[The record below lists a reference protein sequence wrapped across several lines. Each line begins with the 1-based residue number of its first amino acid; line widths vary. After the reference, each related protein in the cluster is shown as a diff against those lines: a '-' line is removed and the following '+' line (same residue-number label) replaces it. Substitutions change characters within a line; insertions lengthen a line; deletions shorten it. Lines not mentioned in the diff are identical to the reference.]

1 MPEFLWSGSN
11 KQGRTLSGTIT
22 AATRKDAAELLE
34 KRGVT
39 NPKVRTKS
47 AIDLSKLGKFGTN
60 ITDKQLA
67 TFTRQFA
74 TMINAGLPLVN
85 CLQILGRQQDNKAF
99 ASIIGELTSDV
110 EKGGTLA
117 EAMGRHSS
125 IFNELYVNMVSA
137 GEQGGILDTILARL
151 ATHLEKSASLRSK
164 IKTAMLYPMVVMIVL
179 ALVISVML
187 IFIIPIFENMFSDLG
202 GELPGPTKLVIALS
216 NFFVA
221 NILFIVLGVIALIVG
236 YKMWY
241 KTDSGQKVIDK
252 IKLSLPV
259 FGQLQS
265 KMAIARF
272 TRTLGTLVSSGVAIL
287 DGLSITSKTAGN
299 RVVADAIM
307 QARTSISGGENI
319 SNPLE
324 ASGVFPTM
332 VTSMI
337 AVGEETGGLDEMLL
351 KIADFYEEEVD
362 VAVAG
367 LTSVLEP
374 IMIVVLGTVVGGMV
388 ISMYLPIFDLIGA
401 VGAQ

>member
-1 MPEFLWSGSN
+1 MPEFLWSGTN
-11 KQGRTLSGTIT
+11 KQGRTLSGSIS
-22 AATRKDAAELLE
+22 AATRKDAVDLLE
-34 KRGVT
+34 KRGVS
-39 NPKVRTKS
+39 NVKIRSKGM
-47 AIDLSKLGKFGTN
+47 DLGKLGQFGTN

-85 CLQILGRQQDNKAF
+85 CLQILSRQQDNKAF
-99 ASIIGELTSDV
+99 QTIISELTADV

-117 EAMGRHSS
+117 DAMGRHSG

-137 GEQGGILDTILARL
+137 GEQGGILDTILSRL
-151 ATHLEKSASLRSK
+151 ATHLEKSASLKSK
-164 IKTAMLYPMVVMIVL
+164 IKTAMMYPMVVMIVL
-179 ALVISVML
+179 ALVVSVML
-187 IFIIPIFENMFSDLG
+187 IFIIPIFAQMFSDLG
-202 GELPGPTKLVIALS
+202 GDLPGPTKVVVALS
-216 NFFVA
+216 DFFIA
-221 NILFIVLGVIALIVG
+221 NIVFIVIGVIVAVVA

-241 KTDSGQKVIDK
+241 KTDTGQKVIDK
-252 IKLSLPV
+252 VKLSMPI
-259 FGQLQS
+259 FGPLQR

-324 ASGVFPTM
+324 ASGVFPSM

-337 AVGEETGGLDEMLL
+337 AVGEETGGLDDMLL

-374 IMIVVLGTVVGGMV
+374 IMIVVLGGVVGGMV
-388 ISMYLPIFDLIGA
+388 IAMYLPIFDLIGA
-401 VGAQ
+401 VGGQ

>member
-22 AATRKDAAELLE
+22 AATRKDAADLLE
-34 KRGVT
+34 KRGVS
-39 NPKVRTKS
+39 NAKVRSKGM
-47 AIDLSKLGKFGTN
+47 DLSKLGKFGNN

-99 ASIIGELTSDV
+99 ASVIGELTSDV

-187 IFIIPIFENMFSDLG
+187 IFIIPIFENMFADLG
-202 GELPGPTKLVIALS
+202 GDLPGPTKLVIALS
-216 NFFVA
+216 KFFIG
-221 NILFIVLGVIALIVG
+221 NIVFIIIGVIALIVG
-236 YKMWY
+236 YKAWY

-252 IKLSLPV
+252 IKLSMPV

-367 LTSVLEP
+367 LTSILEP
-374 IMIVVLGTVVGGMV
+374 IMIVVLGAVVGGMV
-388 ISMYLPIFDLIGA
+388 IAMYLPIFDLIGA

>member
-1 MPEFLWSGSN
+1 MPDFMWTGEN

-22 AATRKDAAELLE
+22 AANRKDAVDLLE
-34 KRGVT
+34 KRGVAVKRIRSKGV
-39 NPKVRTKS
+39 NLS
-47 AIDLSKLGKFGTN
+47 ALGQFGTN

-67 TFTRQFA
+67 SFTRQFA

-99 ASIIGELTSDV
+99 STIITDLTQDV

-117 EAMGRHSS
+117 DAMGKHNL
-125 IFNELYVNMVSA
+125 IFSELYVNMVAA

-164 IKTAMLYPMVVMIVL
+164 IKAAMIYPLVVTIVL
-179 ALVISVML
+179 VIVIAVL
-187 IFIIPIFENMFSDLG
+187 LLFVIPIFESMFTDLG
-202 GELPGPTKLVIALS
+202 AELPGPTKLVIALS
-216 NFFVA
+216 QFLTNY
-221 NILFIVLGVIALIVG
+221 ILFMIIGIVALIVL

-241 KTDSGQKVIDK
+241 KTSGGKKFIDNV
-252 IKLSLPV
+252 KLIVPI
-259 FGQLQS
+259 FGPLQR
-265 KMAIARF
+265 KLAIARF
-272 TRTLGTLVSSGVAIL
+272 TRTLGTLVASGVAIL

-299 RVVADAIM
+299 QVVADAIM

-332 VTSMI
+332 VTQMI
-337 AVGEETGGLDEMLL
+337 AVGEETGGLDDMLL

-367 LTSVLEP
+367 LTSTLEP
-374 IMIVVLGTVVGGMV
+374 VMIVILGVVVGGMV

-401 VGAQ
+401 VGNQ

>member
-1 MPEFLWSGSN
+1 MPEFFWSGAN
-11 KQGRTLSGTIT
+11 KQGRTLSGTIS
-22 AATRKDAAELLE
+22 AATRKDAVDLLE
-34 KRGVT
+34 KRGVS
-39 NPKVRTKS
+39 NVKVRSKGM
-47 AIDLSKLGKFGTN
+47 DLSKLGQFGTN

-85 CLQILGRQQDNKAF
+85 CLQILSRQQDNKAF
-99 ASIIGELTSDV
+99 Q
-110 EKGGTLA
+110 
-117 EAMGRHSS
+117 AMGRHSG

-137 GEQGGILDTILARL
+137 GEQGGILDTILSRL
-151 ATHLEKSASLRSK
+151 ATHLEKSASLKSK
-164 IKTAMLYPMVVMIVL
+164 IKTAMMYPMVVSIVL
-179 ALVISVML
+179 VLVISVML
-187 IFIIPIFENMFSDLG
+187 VFIIPIFTQMFEDVG
-202 GELPGPTKLVIALS
+202 GELPGPTKFVVALS
-216 NFFVA
+216 DFLIA
-221 NILFIVLGVIALIVG
+221 NIVFIIIGVVVAIVG

-241 KTDSGQKVIDK
+241 KTDTGQKVIDR
-252 IKLSLPV
+252 IKLSMPI
-259 FGQLQS
+259 FGSLQS

-324 ASGVFPTM
+324 ASGVFPSM

-337 AVGEETGGLDEMLL
+337 AVGEETGGLDDMLL

-362 VAVAG
+362 VAVSG

-374 IMIVVLGTVVGGMV
+374 IMIVVLGGVVGGMV
-388 ISMYLPIFDLIGA
+388 IAMYLPIFDLIGA
-401 VGAQ
+401 AGGQ

>member
-187 IFIIPIFENMFSDLG
+187 IFIIPIFENMFADLG

>member
-1 MPEFLWSGSN
+1 MWTGEN

-22 AATRKDAAELLE
+22 AANRKDAVDLLE
-34 KRGVT
+34 KRGVAVKRIRSKGV
-39 NPKVRTKS
+39 NLS
-47 AIDLSKLGKFGTN
+47 ALGQFGTN

-67 TFTRQFA
+67 SFTRQFA

-99 ASIIGELTSDV
+99 STIITDLTQDV

-117 EAMGRHSS
+117 DAMGKHNL
-125 IFNELYVNMVSA
+125 IFSELYVNMVAA

-164 IKTAMLYPMVVMIVL
+164 IKAAMIYPLVVTIVL
-179 ALVISVML
+179 VIVIAVL
-187 IFIIPIFENMFSDLG
+187 LLFVIPIFESMFTDLG
-202 GELPGPTKLVIALS
+202 AELPGPTKLVIALS
-216 NFFVA
+216 QFLTNY
-221 NILFIVLGVIALIVG
+221 ILFMIIGIVALIVL

-241 KTDSGQKVIDK
+241 KTSGGKKFIDNV
-252 IKLSLPV
+252 KLIVPI
-259 FGQLQS
+259 FGPLQR
-265 KMAIARF
+265 KLAIARF
-272 TRTLGTLVSSGVAIL
+272 TRTLGTLVASGVAIL

-299 RVVADAIM
+299 QVVADAIM

-332 VTSMI
+332 VTQMI
-337 AVGEETGGLDEMLL
+337 AVGEETGGLDDMLL

-367 LTSVLEP
+367 LTSTLEP
-374 IMIVVLGTVVGGMV
+374 VMIVILGVVVGGMV

-401 VGAQ
+401 VGNQ

>member
-22 AATRKDAAELLE
+22 AATRKDAADLLE
-34 KRGVT
+34 KRGVS
-39 NPKVRTKS
+39 NPKVRTKGM
-47 AIDLSKLGKFGTN
+47 DLSKLGKFGTN
-60 ITDKQLA
+60 ISDKQLA

-85 CLQILGRQQDNKAF
+85 CLQILSRQQDNKAF

-187 IFIIPIFENMFSDLG
+187 IFIIPIFEKMFSDLG
-202 GELPGPTKLVIALS
+202 GELPGPTRLVIALS
-216 NFFVA
+216 NFFIG
-221 NILFIVLGVIALIVG
+221 NIVFIIVGLIALIIA
-236 YKMWY
+236 YKTWY

-252 IKLSLPV
+252 VKLSIPI

-367 LTSVLEP
+367 LTSILEP

-401 VGAQ
+401 VGAN

>member
-22 AATRKDAAELLE
+22 AATRKDAADLLE
-34 KRGVT
+34 KRGVS
-39 NPKVRTKS
+39 NAKVRTKGM
-47 AIDLSKLGKFGTN
+47 DLSKLGKFGTN
-60 ITDKQLA
+60 ISDKQLA

-117 EAMGRHSS
+117 EAMGRHSA

-151 ATHLEKSASLRSK
+151 ATHLEKAASLRSK

-187 IFIIPIFENMFSDLG
+187 IFIIPIFENMFADLG
-202 GELPGPTKLVIALS
+202 GDLPGPTKLVIALS
-216 NFFVA
+216 KFFVG
-221 NILFIVLGVIALIVG
+221 NIVFIIAGVIAAIVG

-241 KTDSGQKVIDK
+241 KTDTGQKVIDK
-252 IKLSLPV
+252 IKLSMPV

-367 LTSVLEP
+367 LTSILEP

-388 ISMYLPIFDLIGA
+388 IAMYLPIFDLIGA

>member
-1 MPEFLWSGSN
+1 MPEFLWSGTN

-22 AATRKDAAELLE
+22 AATRKDAADLLE
-34 KRGVT
+34 KRGVAS
-39 NPKVRTKS
+39 PKVRTKGM
-47 AIDLSKLGKFGTN
+47 DLSKLGKFGTN

-99 ASIIGELTSDV
+99 ASIIGDLTSDV

-117 EAMGRHSS
+117 EAMGRNSS

-187 IFIIPIFENMFSDLG
+187 IFIIPIFEQMFSDLG
-202 GELPGPTKLVIALS
+202 GELPGPTKIVIALS
-216 NFFVA
+216 NFFVS
-221 NILFIVLGVIALIVG
+221 NILFIVLGVIAVIVA
-236 YKMWY
+236 YKAWY

-388 ISMYLPIFDLIGA
+388 IAMYLPIFNLIGA

>member
-1 MPEFLWSGSN
+1 MAEFRWTGTN

-22 AATRKDAAELLE
+22 AASRREAQDTLE

-39 NPKVRTKS
+39 VQKLRGRGL
-47 AIDLSKLGKFGTN
+47 DLSKFGQFGSG

-67 TFTRQFA
+67 AFTRQFA

-85 CLQILGRQQDNKAF
+85 CLQILQRQQDNQTLANV
-99 ASIIGELTSDV
+99 ITDVEQEV

-117 EAMGRHSS
+117 DAMSRHNT
-125 IFNELYVNMVSA
+125 IFSDLYVNMVSA

-164 IKTAMLYPMVVMIVL
+164 IKTAMMYPAVVLIVVVL
-179 ALVISVML
+179 ATAALLLFV
-187 IFIIPIFENMFSDLG
+187 IPIFQRMFTDLG
-202 GELPGPTKLVIALS
+202 GELPGPTRVVIAMSQFLQHY
-216 NFFVA
+216 
-221 NILFIVLGVIALIVG
+221 ILFVIAGVVAVIFLFRM
-236 YKMWY
+236 YY
-241 KTDSGQKVIDK
+241 KTDNGQRVIDS
-252 IKLSLPV
+252 IKLSAPI
-259 FGQLQS
+259 FGPLQR

-332 VTSMI
+332 VTQMI
-337 AVGEETGGLDEMLL
+337 AVGEETGGLDDMLL

-367 LTSVLEP
+367 LTSTLEP
-374 IMIVVLGTVVGGMV
+374 LMIVVLGGIVGGMV
-388 ISMYLPIFDLIGA
+388 IAMYLPIFDLIGT
-401 VGAQ
+401 VGGQG

>member
-388 ISMYLPIFDLIGA
+388 IAMYLPIFNLIGA

>member
-1 MPEFLWSGSN
+1 MPEFLWSGTN

-22 AATRKDAAELLE
+22 AATRRDAADLLE

-39 NPKVRTKS
+39 GAKVRTKGM
-47 AIDLSKLGKFGTN
+47 DLSKFGQFGTN
-60 ITDKQLA
+60 ISDKQLA

-85 CLQILGRQQDNKAF
+85 CLQILVRQQDNKAF
-99 ASIIGELTSDV
+99 ASIIGEITADV

-117 EAMGRHSS
+117 ESMAKHTS
-125 IFNELYVNMVSA
+125 IFNDLYVNMVSA

-164 IKTAMLYPMVVMIVL
+164 IKTAMLYPLVVMIVL

-187 IFIIPIFENMFSDLG
+187 VFIIPIFENMFADLG
-202 GELPGPTKLVIALS
+202 GDLPGPTKLVIALS
-216 NFFVA
+216 KFFIS
-221 NILFIVLGVIALIVG
+221 NIIFIIVGIFAAIIG

-241 KTDSGQKVIDK
+241 KTDAGQKIIDK
-252 IKLSLPV
+252 VKLSMPV
-259 FGQLQS
+259 FGALQS

-324 ASGVFPTM
+324 ASGVFPSM

-337 AVGEETGGLDEMLL
+337 AVGEETGGLDDMLL

-367 LTSVLEP
+367 LTSILEP

-388 ISMYLPIFDLIGA
+388 IAMYLPIFDLIGA
-401 VGAQ
+401 VGAE